1 MYFDTNVR
9 PAEIPAFLHSFTE
22 ITGLAAWQ
30 KREKDFAHQVH
41 HNPLIEAY
49 LDSYFGIERSM
60 IYVRRYRKNTGRIPD
75 VMNTPSTKLAALYT
89 FAIGITRIFRQ
100 LPKSGQDALR
110 KKITGA
116 LDDEV
121 GLSPLAFEIRTVA
134 HFMAAGFDVEFH
146 DLCEGGGYDFLV
158 RKADIEMEVECKSV
172 SGDVGHRVHVRR
184 QYQLAPFISGPM
196 HTTRKDGAVKV
207 LIVTLPDRLYPN
219 HEFMRAIGARISE
232 ALSKFQSVSEG
243 APCAVS
249 YHELPIAGSPFD
261 CASPPRISE
270 NEVIDYCN
278 RMIGDEIGHTIMTF
292 SPRRSATVI
301 ALRSAKPNSF
311 LKYVYRDLKEAA
323 SKQLSGTKPGV
334 ICVEFR
340 NLTSTQLREIAAAPA
355 QSGEPTG
362 IQLMNAQFFKGG
374 ARNHVHTLAYVA
386 PGSFVR
392 SVSHRPDLQTPGIIQ
407 DTTVSEDAISY
418 FFENKN
424 HPNFADRRYRA
435 FR

>member
-1 MYFDTNVR
+1 MHFDVNVR
-9 PAEIPAFLHSFTE
+9 PAENAAFLHCLTE
-22 ITGLAAWQ
+22 ITGAAAWR

-41 HNPLIEAY
+41 ENPLIEGY

-60 IYVRRYRKNTGRIPD
+60 FYVQRYRRNTGRIPD
-75 VMNTPSTKLAALYT
+75 IMNTPSTNIAALYN
-89 FAIGITRIFRQ
+89 FAAVLARFFRQ

-110 KKITGA
+110 KKMTGA

-146 DLCEGGGYDFLV
+146 DHCEGGGYDFLV
-158 RKADIEMEVECKSV
+158 RKAEIEMEVECKSV

-184 QYQLAPFISGPM
+184 QYQLAPYISGPM
-196 HTTRKDGAVKV
+196 HATRKDGVIKLLV
-207 LIVTLPDRLYPN
+207 VTLPDRLYPN
-219 HEFMRAIGARISE
+219 HEFMVAVGGRISE
-232 ALSKFQSVSEG
+232 ALSKFQTVTQGE
-243 APCAVS
+243 PCAVS

-261 CASPPRISE
+261 CGSPPRINE

-292 SPRRSATVI
+292 TPRRSATVI

-323 SKQLSGTKPGV
+323 SKQLSGTRPGI
-334 ICVEFR
+334 ICVQFR
-340 NLTSTQLREIAAAPA
+340 NVTSTQLREIAAAPT
-355 QSGEPTG
+355 QSGKPTG
-362 IQLMNAQFFKGG
+362 IQLMTAKFFDGG
-374 ARNHVHTLAYVA
+374 ARNHVHTLAYIA

-392 SVSHRPDLQTPGIIQ
+392 NVSQRPDLQTPGIIQ

-418 FFENKN
+418 LFVNKN
-424 HPNFADRRYRA
+424 HPKFADRRYHA
-435 FR
+435 FS